1 MKANPPLAIVTDVL
15 WRKSVSA
22 IRALG
27 AAGYEVFAIG
37 DSVLNTGFYSRYT
50 SRCFVGASAAC
61 DYDGFGRC
69 LHRAVDAA
77 RGRPV
82 AILPMEDAS
91 CEWLVKHGGEL
102 PDNARWLLPTA
113 EAFAIARDKG
123 QTFALAR
130 QLGIPCPATFAPSSV
145 EELHER
151 VETQPVEEFVLKPRT
166 GSGSSGILYGREI
179 RGISLERHWA
189 KHGPLLLQERIPS
202 DGTARGVSL
211 LFDREGQERASFEHE
226 RVRQYPLTGGPST
239 QRKSVLLDVLH
250 GYSKTLLAALGWCGV
265 AMVEWKIHPGTGQAK
280 LLEIN
285 PRFWGSLALAV
296 RAGVDFPTLYAD
308 AVLGR
313 ALPATPP
320 SYLTEV
326 NCRWVMPGDILR
338 YLSESRT
345 ERESLLTFI
354 RDSWRTAE
362 EIDPCDRRGSVACF
376 LCPAL
381 LAANPRFWRYLT
393 RGRRRVR

>member
-1 MKANPPLAIVTDVL
+1 MKPHAPLAIVTDAL

-27 AAGYEVFAIG
+27 SAGYEVYATG
-37 DSVLNTGFYSRYT
+37 DSWLTTGFYSRYT
-50 SRCFVGASAAC
+50 SRCFVGATAAH
-61 DYDGFGRC
+61 DHDGFGRC

-77 RGRPV
+77 HGRPV

-91 CEWLVKHGGEL
+91 CEWLLKHGGEL
-102 PDNARWLLPTA
+102 PSNAKWLLPTA

-123 QTFALAR
+123 RTFAFAR

-145 EELHER
+145 EELRER
-151 VETQPVEEFVLKPRT
+151 IKGRPVEEFVLKPST
-166 GSGSSGILYGREI
+166 GSGSSGIVYGKEI
-179 RGISLERHWA
+179 QGLTLERHWA
-189 KHGPLLLQERIPS
+189 THGPLLLQERIPG
-202 DGTARGVSL
+202 DGVARGVSV
-211 LFDREGQERASFEHE
+211 LFDREGKERASFEHE

-239 QRKSVLLDVLH
+239 QRKSVPLDALH
-250 GYSKTLLAALGWCGV
+250 DYSTSLLAAIGWRGV
-265 AMVEWKIHPGTGQAK
+265 AMVEWKIHPETRQPK

-313 ALPATPP
+313 PLPSTPP
-320 SYLTEV
+320 SYCMEV

-345 ERESLLTFI
+345 ERESLLAFI
-354 RDSWRTAE
+354 RASWQAAE
-362 EIDPCDRRGSVACF
+362 EIDLYDRRGSVACF

-381 LAANPRFWRYLT
+381 LAANPRYWRYL
-393 RGRRRVR
+393 RRGGRRVS